1 MYIYIYVYNFFTFRP
16 GFDRHKKYS
25 QLMTDVQT
33 VIAHN
38 SRVTFRQCCRWCMI
52 FKKDDLN
59 YVIASW
65 ILRYSLMV
73 LTSLTMNMEV
83 DASTIALVWH
93 N

>member
-1 MYIYIYVYNFFTFRP
+1 
-16 GFDRHKKYS
+16 
-25 QLMTDVQT
+25 
-33 VIAHN
+33 
-38 SRVTFRQCCRWCMI
+38 MI